1 MPYTLT
7 PDPNYALGHQAML
20 QAGRRYADRAREVLG
35 QVGEEGADAATAFA
49 VTYLQG
55 LVDMSDLYAR
65 ATYASSV
72 EAKLAEID
80 AHIEDQLRGGYN
92 E

>member
-20 QAGRRYADRAREVLG
+20 QAGIKYSNRAKELLETAG
-35 QVGEEGADAATAFA
+35 DGADAATAFA

-55 LVDMSDLYAR
+55 IVDMADLYSR

-80 AHIEDQLRGGYN
+80 AHIEELLSQL
-92 E
+92 ED